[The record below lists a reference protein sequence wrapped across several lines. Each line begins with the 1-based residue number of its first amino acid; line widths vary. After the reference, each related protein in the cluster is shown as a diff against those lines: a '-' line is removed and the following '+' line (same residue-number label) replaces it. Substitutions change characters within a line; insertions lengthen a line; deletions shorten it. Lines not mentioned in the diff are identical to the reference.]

1 MIAVVLVGGLGTR
14 LRPLTDTVPKAM
26 LPIANRPFLERQIDH
41 LAAHGIDRV
50 ILACGYQPDSIRE
63 HFGDRL
69 EYVVESRPLGTAGAL
84 ALASGGLS
92 QPFVA
97 CNGDVLTDLDLTA
110 LIVRHRACNA
120 RATLALHRVD
130 DPGRYGVVVTA
141 ADGAVTDFVE
151 KPPGRA
157 PANTINA
164 GTYVLD
170 PDVLSAVPPE
180 REVSIEREVF
190 PTLVGHG
197 LYGFAQ
203 DCRWIDIGTPASF
216 LEANLE
222 AAGES
227 GVVDPAAVI
236 GAGAEVI
243 GSVVGPR
250 AEVGAG
256 ARVVR
261 SVVLADGR
269 VPSGEIVENAVV
281 NHQGVVW

>member
-1 MIAVVLVGGLGTR
+1 M
-14 LRPLTDTVPKAM
+14 
-26 LPIANRPFLERQIDH
+26 
-41 LAAHGIDRV
+41 
-50 ILACGYQPDSIRE
+50 
-63 HFGDRL
+63 
-69 EYVVESRPLGTAGAL
+69 
-84 ALASGGLS
+84 
-92 QPFVA
+92 
-97 CNGDVLTDLDLTA
+97 
-110 LIVRHRACNA
+110 
-120 RATLALHRVD
+120 
-130 DPGRYGVVVTA
+130 
-141 ADGAVTDFVE
+141 
-151 KPPGRA
+151 
-157 PANTINA
+157 
-164 GTYVLD
+164 LD

-180 REVSIEREVF
+180 REVSIEREIF

-250 AEVGAG
+250 AEMGAG